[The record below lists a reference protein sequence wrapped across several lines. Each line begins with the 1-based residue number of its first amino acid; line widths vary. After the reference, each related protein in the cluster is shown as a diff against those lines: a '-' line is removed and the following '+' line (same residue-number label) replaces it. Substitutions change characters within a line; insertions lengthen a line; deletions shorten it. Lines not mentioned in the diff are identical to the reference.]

1 MSGVAAVDTVYAT
14 LREEILKGTYPP
26 GSHLGEVELAR
37 ALGVSRT
44 PVREALRRLG
54 ADGLIETEPNR
65 GATVRSWDATQLEH
79 LFAVRSVLEGYAAAL
94 AAQHASAAE
103 RAELAELCDRMEAVA
118 RPGKRQ
124 DLTLLTTLNEEFH
137 RAVHV
142 ASGSALESMG
152 LRYNNPSSYWVQNTS
167 FQNVTYQAYVDG
179 NGFPHGQRARAGAGA
194 QSDPGALGAAYLRQ
208 LHAGPAAPEHGGAPG
223 HPGRDH
229 RPRPGLGRGRDAQP
243 CALGPLVHPGDR
255 RPAPAPLTR

>member
-26 GSHLGEVELAR
+26 GSHLGEVDLAR

-79 LFAVRSVLEGYAAAL
+79 LFAVRSMLEGYAAAL

-142 ASGSALESMG
+142 ASGNALVPG
-152 LRYNNPSSYWVQNTS
+152 LVHGLIQVPLVLRTFASYT
-167 FQNVTYQAYVDG
+167 
-179 NGFPHGQRARAGAGA
+179 PAR
-194 QSDPGALGAAYLRQ
+194 LRQ
-208 LHAGPAAPEHGGAPG
+208 SMEEHRGILAAITAHDPAWAEAAMRNHVLSARSFIQASAG
-223 HPGRDH
+223 
-229 RPRPGLGRGRDAQP
+229 QP
-243 CALGPLVHPGDR
+243 PPH
-255 RPAPAPLTR
+255 